1 MSKKSKENIMSR
13 DEISKKIYEI
23 MKEVFG
29 EEKNIQGL
37 DEDLLDKLDSIEFVS
52 LIVEIETEFLIEIDD
67 QDYEL
72 EKMSTVNKI
81 AELVERYL
89 NK

>member
-1 MSKKSKENIMSR
+1 MSR

-67 QDYEL
+67 KDYEL

>member
-1 MSKKSKENIMSR
+1 MNR
-13 DEISKKIYEI
+13 NEISNKIYEI
-23 MKEVFG
+23 MQEVFG
-29 EEKNIQGL
+29 SEKNIQGM

-67 QDYEL
+67 NDYEL

-81 AELVERYL
+81 AELVEKYL
-89 NK
+89 N

>member
-1 MSKKSKENIMSR
+1 MSR

>member
-1 MSKKSKENIMSR
+1 MSR

-37 DEDLLDKLDSIEFVS
+37 DEDLLAPLDSIEFVS

>member
-1 MSKKSKENIMSR
+1 MSR
-13 DEISKKIYEI
+13 NEISNKIYEI
-23 MKEVFG
+23 MQEVFG
-29 EEKNIQGL
+29 SEKNIQGM

-67 QDYEL
+67 NDYEL

-81 AELVERYL
+81 AELVEKYL
-89 NK
+89 N

>member
-67 QDYEL
+67 KDYEL